1 MANAKGAHLTQD
13 QRQAIQ
19 DGLCAHRSAR
29 SIAKAVGVSPSTVT
43 REVKTNRSIVEPK
56 RRRGANLALRCA
68 NYPQCQVSGGACP
81 KCSTALTACKHCR
94 TRNCIDACP
103 DFLRKMC
110 PTTEKWP
117 YICPEGCPKRGA
129 CGYPKCRY
137 DASSA
142 EEAYRSRLSSSREGI
157 GLTEEQLAEM
167 TRIVEPLVKQGHSF
181 EAIWAIHADEL
192 PCGVRC
198 AYNYQEKGLFGIED
212 LRLPRKVRMRKRRK
226 GKEPGRERV
235 DRAGRTYDDFS
246 GLPLAEQARVVQLD
260 SVVGYEHNAHDAL
273 SMHIV
278 ARAFQLYLRKA
289 HADPAAVVAWL
300 DHLERLFG
308 SPEAFGAVFGLL
320 LCDRGVEFD
329 DWLGMERSCLKEGH
343 RRCRVFYCDAMSS
356 NQKAEAERNHEQL
369 RRILPKGRS
378 DFDRLSVYDL
388 AACASHVNSYPLASR
403 GGKCPFELLG
413 DLMPRCILDELG
425 VARIAADKVVLR
437 PDLMA
442 HAVAL

>member
-1 MANAKGAHLTQD
+1 MANAKGAHLAQD
-13 QRQAIQ
+13 QRQAMQ

-29 SIAKAVGVSPSTVT
+29 SMAKAVGVSPSTVT
-43 REVKTNRSIVEPK
+43 REAKTNRSIVEPE
-56 RRRGANLALRCA
+56 RRRGANLAPRCA
-68 NYPQCQVSGGACP
+68 DYPQCRVSGGACP

-94 TRNCIDACP
+94 TRNRIDACP
-103 DFLRKMC
+103 DLLRKMC
-110 PTTEKWP
+110 PTTEKRP

-129 CGYPKCRY
+129 CGYPKRRY

-142 EEAYRSRLSSSREGI
+142 EGAHRSRPSSSREGT

-181 EAIWAIHADEL
+181 EAIWAMHADEL
-192 PCGVRC
+192 PCGARR

-246 GLPLAEQARVVQLD
+246 GLPLAERARAVQLD
-260 SVVGYEHNAHDAL
+260 SVAGYGRNAHDAL

-289 HADPAAVVAWL
+289 HADPAAVAAWL
-300 DHLERLFG
+300 DHLERPFG

-320 LCDRGVEFD
+320 LCDRGVELD
-329 DWLGMERSCLKEGH
+329 DWLGMGRSRLKEGH
-343 RRCRVFYCDAMSS
+343 RRCRVFCCDAMSS
-356 NQKAEAERNHEQL
+356 NQKAEAERNHERL

-378 DFDRLSVYDL
+378 DFDGLSVYDL
-388 AACASHVNSYPLASR
+388 AACASHVNSHPLASG
-403 GGKCPFELLG
+403 GGKCPSELLG
-413 DLMPRCILDELG
+413 GLMPRCVLDELG
-425 VARIAADKVVLR
+425 VARMAADKVAPR